1 MSLYVIKTRLPFSIN
16 FLLDFTVHT
25 RSIFKIVTSMN
36 LQNGSFLKPF
46 KKLAVRVSSGL
57 KYSAIE
63 LGLVVQLLTTVEL
76 ELQSIRIENPE
87 RKKKTTK
94 NENKMEFKTVSTW
107 TQEWKFHLNLIL
119 NYLKYDISL
128 CQQEEENIFQ
138 DCSNISTKTIA

>member
-128 CQQEEENIFQ
+128 CQQEEENIFL

>member
-1 MSLYVIKTRLPFSIN
+1 MIKTRLPFSIN

-107 TQEWKFHLNLIL
+107 TQE
-119 NYLKYDISL
+119 
-128 CQQEEENIFQ
+128 
-138 DCSNISTKTIA
+138 

>member
-1 MSLYVIKTRLPFSIN
+1 
-16 FLLDFTVHT
+16 
-25 RSIFKIVTSMN
+25 MN

-128 CQQEEENIFQ
+128 CQQEEENIFL